1 MRISTRPPKSACI
14 VSTDFSIF
22 PTKERSCPQLPLSF
36 EAMFTRP
43 ELEEP
48 VDRAVR
54 ESPHLCVQCKIR
66 SLVNT
71 FNVTGIRT
79 NVNFWPLIPTTV
91 ALNPVTH
98 SKIISSCSLLVV
110 ARHHYLHLYSSS
122 MRWMVPLDPVIGCG
136 TFG

>member
-48 VDRAVR
+48 VGKAVR

-71 FNVTGIRT
+71 FNVTGIHT
-79 NVNFWPLIPTTV
+79 NVNFWPLIPTPMSMPPLLPSTLSPTAKLSAAAV
-91 ALNPVTH
+91 RWLLLGT
-98 SKIISSCSLLVV
+98 IISIYT
-110 ARHHYLHLYSSS
+110 AA
-122 MRWMVPLDPVIGCG
+122 P
-136 TFG
+136 